1 MSQSREE
8 EEPAESDEKSGREEE
23 GEERKEEEEEEKEL
37 RASVEEP
44 SPGPPPPPPPLQN
57 PNSEPGPKQES
68 WLWNWLPFPLLSGF
82 TWLGDRPKA
91 PQEPVCC
98 RTEGKRPSSSSS
110 SSSVAGMCPDCEVTF
125 CPKCRTLHYSRGF
138 IEHGLLGHPPLGARS
153 PSNSAGSLD
162 VTTAAEEMEA
172 EEEAKGP

>member
-1 MSQSREE
+1 MSQSTEE
-8 EEPAESDEKSGREEE
+8 EEPTESEKSLRETEAEEE
-23 GEERKEEEEEEKEL
+23 KEEEEKEPE
-37 RASVEEP
+37 ADVEES
-44 SPGPPPPPPPLQN
+44 SPGPPSSPPQN
-57 PNSEPGPKQES
+57 PNVEPGPKQES

-82 TWLGDRPKA
+82 TWLGDRAKA

-98 RTEGKRPSSSSS
+98 RAEGKRPSSSSS

-138 IEHGLLGHPPLGARS
+138 IEHGLLGHPPLEAQS
-153 PSNSAGSLD
+153 PSTSAGSLD
-162 VTTAAEEMEA
+162 LTTATEEMED